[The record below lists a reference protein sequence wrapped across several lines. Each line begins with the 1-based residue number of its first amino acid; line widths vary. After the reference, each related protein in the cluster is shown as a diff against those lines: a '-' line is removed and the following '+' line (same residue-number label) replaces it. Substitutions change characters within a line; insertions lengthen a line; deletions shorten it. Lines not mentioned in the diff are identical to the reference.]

1 MTDTQLE
8 NVIAVVEPVKKASF
22 FHSLFSDSTKEGV
35 GTFIRMVQTG
45 AICLV
50 GFFLLRFTG
59 SVDKLTETIKT
70 VQIDLTRYGTQ
81 LEFIKEKVNDNG
93 ARLDDIQIDH
103 SKLKNAFEIHQIT
116 GK

>member
-1 MTDTQLE
+1 MTDTQHE
-8 NVIAVVEPVKKASF
+8 NVIAVMEPVKKVTF
-22 FHSLFSDSTKEGV
+22 LRSLFSDSTKEGV
-35 GTFIRMVQTG
+35 GTLIRMIQTG
-45 AICLV
+45 AICVV
-50 GFFLLRFTG
+50 GVFLLRFTG

-81 LEFIKEKVNDNG
+81 LEFIKEKVNENG
-93 ARLDDIQIDH
+93 TRLDDIQIEN